1 MGGDPQATTFPLDL
15 ISLQPL
21 PKKNQGAPPE
31 TEGTP
36 HFRAVPHLP
45 GPHSAPPGP
54 PSPPGPRRGTAAP
67 SPAPAPSPAAET
79 EDARGRRPG
88 RRGRSRGPRG
98 RHCSPR
104 ETRQGD
110 LRGMELV
117 DVVSLLNGVGLGK
130 RTQNLW
136 IWSFLKGSSG

>member
-1 MGGDPQATTFPLDL
+1 MSQNGGDPQATTFPLDL

-36 HFRAVPHLP
+36 LFRA
-45 GPHSAPPGP
+45 PHSPPPPGP

-79 EDARGRRPG
+79 EDSARGRRPG

-117 DVVSLLNGVGLGK
+117 DVVSLSNGVGLGK